1 MKERTFILLKPDAV
15 RRGLVGRII
24 TRIEDKGMKIGALK
38 LLQLSQT
45 QAEKLYEMH
54 KDKPFYIALIRH
66 ITSGPVATMVAEG
79 DEAVRAA
86 RSIAGATD
94 PLDADVGTIRGDF
107 GLTITEN
114 VIHAADSREN
124 VLRETKIFFNP
135 EEIIS

>member
-54 KDKPFYIALIRH
+54 KGKPFYMALISH
-66 ITSGPVATMVAEG
+66 IISGPVVAMVAES

-114 VIHAADSREN
+114 IIHASDSREN
-124 VLRETKIFFNP
+124 ALRETKIFFNP
-135 EEIIS
+135 EEVAS